1 MKTALFWIL
10 IIYYIQRDSKQGRFR
25 QKTPD
30 AGFEPATNGLTVRCS
45 TAELIRNRL
54 VNKILNRR
62 YFRKNFYEESEIDL
76 SAVNYLV

>member
-1 MKTALFWIL
+1 
-10 IIYYIQRDSKQGRFR
+10 
-25 QKTPD
+25 
-30 AGFEPATNGLTVRCS
+30 
-45 TAELIRNRL
+45 L